1 MANLTN
7 QADLDALRSATQATY
22 IDTDT
27 AGTNVQNTVVVRPGY
42 MMITAAVA
50 SDITGSPDFIAD
62 DAIVNVTAVQ
72 SGSGGQF
79 TNGSYSAA
87 RGATSYTHTS
97 GNKQS
102 PGWTAIA
109 GQPRPTFNL
118 QDHTVRSPNGGQVTN
133 HFGCMATSGSNFDGY
148 TMEAGAIYLPIG
160 AVVLNNV
167 SFSPTAADDSGTGT
181 VRQTYARMQFFTGG
195 DVPQVT
201 SSFFGMYGGD
211 VTNWTVTADRDTAN
225 NCISMNIRK
234 ADHWTPSGTT
244 IVPGNTDADGT
255 MLGFLINMNYSQT
268 ILDNG
273 FSFES
278 GNNGNTNMSLRLI
291 TGESWAPE
299 WLDDLNGNPVT
310 DIVVDFGNRTVWTA
324 TDVADVTGNIPIEAS
339 SDGTNNYLA
348 NYSGSTKRTGYLLE
362 TNRGLSSAG
371 LFQQVLPVT
380 QPLSITGIPYYSYT
394 HECYD
399 NSGDVTT
406 RASTAAVTTSN
417 GEFVYDQTVLD
428 TTSVAAEG
436 SLLNSRTLAQATA
449 LTTGNTLS
457 SLDDL
462 YPANKS
468 VSYTTRATTQN
479 YSVTGSVFSVGD
491 LRIRFFGGA
500 TISNTIQALINS
512 ATAVSGGTLVNTL
525 KGKEMDALSTV
536 TLSSMT
542 LDFENVNLSNVTL
555 GSGIT
560 LDGGD
565 YTNISTVVSEK
576 TFTNNP
582 VLNLVSGQTYT
593 FNDDIGDFTLNL
605 ASGACTVNITGTTAT
620 PTTTGAGTITIP
632 VDSTNTTFVVESDKA
647 SGAYVLRNTTDGVEI
662 ANGLH
667 TAGVTT
673 TVATITNV
681 ASGSKT
687 YSLLYKP
694 NNVTTGTIAQQRFG
708 QTYNVTAN
716 NDATVNTTVGA
727 VEQYHAETLTALAE
741 AADSS
746 AVTMLFVLTGDTAKA
761 EITVAG
767 TDINRALV
775 VVTQRATLI
784 SLDNVVGGKS
794 QYLTFLSVNDMN
806 RDIVV
811 PAQGNIIEF
820 DNENDQLLY
829 TSALALTIQKITGV
843 IALSSTDNTTAS
855 ITSTDGSLA
864 VPGVIIYDSPIV
876 TDAQLAGAIKPLT
889 DSVENRVAD
898 IGDYA
903 ESEKIPG
910 IDPKPVYDGNTD
922 YTG

>member
-1 MANLTN
+1 
-7 QADLDALRSATQATY
+7 
-22 IDTDT
+22 
-27 AGTNVQNTVVVRPGY
+27 
-42 MMITAAVA
+42 
-50 SDITGSPDFIAD
+50 
-62 DAIVNVTAVQ
+62 
-72 SGSGGQF
+72 
-79 TNGSYSAA
+79 
-87 RGATSYTHTS
+87 
-97 GNKQS
+97 
-102 PGWTAIA
+102 
-109 GQPRPTFNL
+109 
-118 QDHTVRSPNGGQVTN
+118 
-133 HFGCMATSGSNFDGY
+133 
-148 TMEAGAIYLPIG
+148 
-160 AVVLNNV
+160 
-167 SFSPTAADDSGTGT
+167 
-181 VRQTYARMQFFTGG
+181 
-195 DVPQVT
+195 
-201 SSFFGMYGGD
+201 
-211 VTNWTVTADRDTAN
+211 
-225 NCISMNIRK
+225 
-234 ADHWTPSGTT
+234 
-244 IVPGNTDADGT
+244 
-255 MLGFLINMNYSQT
+255 MNYSQT

-278 GNNGNTNMSLRLI
+278 GNNGNINMSLRLI

-324 TDVADVTGNIPIEAS
+324 KDVADVTGNIPIEAS

-399 NSGDVTT
+399 SSGDVTT
-406 RASTAAVTTSN
+406 RASTAAVTTST

-436 SLLNSRTLAQATA
+436 SLLNSRTLATATS
-449 LTTGNTLS
+449 LTMTD
-457 SLDDL
+457 LDDL
-462 YPANKS
+462 YAILKSTAYNNRDTSVQFSVVGSKISIGTGLWTLTTGATSLTSTNTNVKTSTTLTGGSLFDGFIGNAFRSFLAVTFSGDVSIDMATSINMNNTTDGASTNLFKAPTITNIPTTLKSKYQNTNTITSSSSITSESTSEVTGNLTITTGGNNLGGKFGANVTVTGTGDNTVSAPVTGNISMTSTGNQTFTSTASCVDLTLSGGVYVIDGTVTGSTSIGNGNAAVNGSLKTTTHGTGTFTMGAGGSLTGTLTKSGSGSSNGLTLTSVQASTIDLVVPTGTLELFGAGRANFKS
-468 VSYTTRATTQN
+468 VSGLTSDNLAATTT
-479 YSVTGSVFSVGD
+479 S
-491 LRIRFFGGA
+491 
-500 TISNTIQALINS
+500 
-512 ATAVSGGTLVNTL
+512 
-525 KGKEMDALSTV
+525 
-536 TLSSMT
+536 
-542 LDFENVNLSNVTL
+542 
-555 GSGIT
+555 
-560 LDGGD
+560 
-565 YTNISTVVSEK
+565 
-576 TFTNNP
+576 
-582 VLNLVSGQTYT
+582 
-593 FNDDIGDFTLNL
+593 
-605 ASGACTVNITGTTAT
+605 
-620 PTTTGAGTITIP
+620 
-632 VDSTNTTFVVESDKA
+632 FVVESDKA

-681 ASGSKT
+681 TSGSKT

-716 NDATVNTTVGA
+716 NDAAMNTTVGA

-767 TDINRALV
+767 TNTNRALV

-829 TSALALTIQKITGV
+829 TSAVALTVQQITGA

-876 TDAQLAGAIKPLT
+876 TDAQLVAASEQAT
-889 DSVENRVAD
+889 DGIANGMGYLISGDSALVGIAPKD
-898 IGDYA
+898 ADYA
-903 ESEKIPG
+903 TG
-910 IDPKPVYDGNTD
+910 TD
-922 YTG
+922 YKDNL